1 MDMGLAGRTVIV
13 TGASSSIGR
22 GILLGFAAEGAQVVA
37 AQRDEEAGGRAVAE
51 ANRLGGEAI
60 CVKTDVTDLAS
71 VEAMV
76 AATLSRFGK
85 VDVLVNNAGGIPGEA
100 KFIDK
105 SREDWEK
112 EIQLNYWGVINCT
125 RAVLDDMVARRWGR
139 IVNIT
144 SGSAVNGA
152 GAVDHAVYAGTKSG
166 VNGLTRA
173 LAWELGRYN
182 ITVNAASPG
191 WIVPDD
197 PSHTSKGSF
206 WQRWGFDYWTPEKL
220 EALTHYWPIRRLGR
234 PADMADAVVF
244 LASDRA
250 SFITGQVLEI
260 NGGAIT

>member
-1 MDMGLAGRTVIV
+1 M
-13 TGASSSIGR
+13 
-22 GILLGFAAEGAQVVA
+22 
-37 AQRDEEAGGRAVAE
+37 
-51 ANRLGGEAI
+51 
-60 CVKTDVTDLAS
+60 
-71 VEAMV
+71 
-76 AATLSRFGK
+76 
-85 VDVLVNNAGGIPGEA
+85 
-100 KFIDK
+100 
-105 SREDWEK
+105 
-112 EIQLNYWGVINCT
+112 
-125 RAVLDDMVARRWGR
+125 
-139 IVNIT
+139 NIT

-197 PSHTSKGSF
+197 PSHTSVGSF
-206 WQRWGFDYWTPEKL
+206 WQRWGFDYYTPEKL
-220 EALTHYWPIRRLGR
+220 EAMTHFWPIRRLGR
-234 PADMADAVVF
+234 PRDMADAVVF

>member
-1 MDMGLAGRTVIV
+1 VIV

-22 GILLGFAAEGAQVVA
+22 GILLGFAAEGARVVA

-51 ANRLGGEAI
+51 ARRLGAEAI

-76 AATLSRFGK
+76 ATTLERFGRI
-85 VDVLVNNAGGIPGEA
+85 DVLVNNAGGIPGEA
-100 KFIDK
+100 KFIEK
-105 SREDWEK
+105 SRGDWEQ
-112 EIQLNYWGVINCT
+112 EIALNYWGVINCT
-125 RAVLDDMVARRWGR
+125 RAVLDGMISQRWGR
-139 IVNIT
+139 IVNIS
-144 SGSAVNGA
+144 SGSARSGA
-152 GAVDHAVYAGTKSG
+152 GAVNHAVYAGTKAG

-197 PSHTSKGSF
+197 PSHTSAGSF
-206 WQRWGFDYWTPEKL
+206 WQRWGFDYYTPEKL
-220 EALTHYWPIRRLGR
+220 QAMTNYWPIRRLGR
-234 PADMADAVVF
+234 PKDMADAVVF
-244 LASDRA
+244 LASERA
-250 SFITGQVLEI
+250 SFITGQVVEI